1 MKTNY
6 YLAMCLMMLLCPSK
20 ADAQQS
26 IQKAFDTLIK
36 SKKAEVSSRLCVSKE
51 PETGEKTSQADI
63 FEFCISK
70 DDSLLVENVMKAFES
85 DRENAY
91 EINFKNN
98 PPKLKKEKAAGTFSN
113 NLSSPYFTQPQNF
126 LTPHDV
132 IVILAGS
139 DEYRREITIGIIPG
153 SSYAYALFLDKKDK
167 TGKHRYAYAIEWV
180 EENQNIKGRLIVTYA
195 LMNKYRKTSEF
206 PQLFQPNKNASPSWL
221 SQFGS
226 LKDVFRKVAKSPSAT
241 MVAYNIYAKCKDA
254 KDVPAT
260 DIGIAVEEL
269 ERMKKLTDDEY
280 IISLF
285 DHSIKALKK

>member
-36 SKKAEVSSRLCVSKE
+36 SKKAEVSSTLSVSKE

-153 SSYAYALFLDKKDK
+153 SSYAYALFLD
-167 TGKHRYAYAIEWV
+167 
-180 EENQNIKGRLIVTYA
+180 
-195 LMNKYRKTSEF
+195 
-206 PQLFQPNKNASPSWL
+206 
-221 SQFGS
+221 
-226 LKDVFRKVAKSPSAT
+226 
-241 MVAYNIYAKCKDA
+241 
-254 KDVPAT
+254 
-260 DIGIAVEEL
+260 
-269 ERMKKLTDDEY
+269 
-280 IISLF
+280 
-285 DHSIKALKK
+285 